1 MEVHGYMGNQLHIDL
16 SHQKII
22 KQPLDLTTAIKFLGG
37 TGIASKMLYDRVGP
51 EVDPFD
57 PNNLLII
64 AVGPLVG
71 TPAPAAARV
80 EVASKSPLTGV
91 LGLSS
96 AGGYFAANL
105 KMAGYDAII
114 IEGVSEKPVY
124 LWINDGD
131 VEIRSADHL
140 WLKTDSWEC
149 VDHIKKDLGFEDH
162 EVRVACIGPAGE
174 NLVRYASVVFDRYH
188 VAGRCGLGAV
198 MGAKRLKAIA
208 VRGTKRPTIAK
219 PADFSSAVR
228 EAVARMVNDPRYWRY
243 HNYASFPVSRIAYKT
258 GRLPGKNYQT
268 PLLPDWE
275 KTRTLEA
282 ALSYIVPQSRVDQKE
297 IGCFSCPIM
306 CFHEAEVREGEYA
319 GLKISSGLHVQPVIE
334 FGAKCAIN
342 NLPAIWKCKEI
353 CHRLGLDQTSAASC
367 IAFAMELYQR
377 KILSAKDIG
386 MELEWGDEEAAFE
399 LLRMIAF
406 RKGFGDVLAEGSYRA
421 AKRIG
426 KGSEKYAMTIKNME
440 MMVFD
445 PRVGGRAWNLGCITS
460 VRGGDNVRS
469 THYGFEI
476 GEYKEGEDA
485 KLIEWFDM
493 PSDIKKAIFG
503 APPRI
508 DEYTYVGKALLVKWL
523 EDLTAAI
530 NALGVCLFASS
541 NTGLG
546 PTHYAKLYSSL
557 TGIQLT
563 PADIMLAGERI
574 HNLQRAYAVRE
585 GITREHDK
593 WPSRFYEEK
602 IPEGPSQGAV
612 LDKGEVDKVLD
623 EYYRLRGWN
632 AFGIPSKEKLREL
645 ELDDIVLDFERRR
658 IF

>member
-1 MEVHGYMGNQLHIDL
+1 MEVHGYMGSQLHIDL

-37 TGIASKMLYDRVGP
+37 TGTASKMLYDRVGP

-140 WLKTDSWEC
+140 WLKTDTWEC

-306 CFHEAEVREGEYA
+306 CFHEAEVREGKYA

-421 AKRIG
+421 AKRVG
-426 KGSEKYAMTIKNME
+426 KGSEEYAMTIKNME

-493 PSDIKKAIFG
+493 PPDIKKAIFG

-632 AFGIPSKEKLREL
+632 AFGIPSEEKLREL
-645 ELDDIVLDFERRR
+645 ELDDIVLDFKRRR